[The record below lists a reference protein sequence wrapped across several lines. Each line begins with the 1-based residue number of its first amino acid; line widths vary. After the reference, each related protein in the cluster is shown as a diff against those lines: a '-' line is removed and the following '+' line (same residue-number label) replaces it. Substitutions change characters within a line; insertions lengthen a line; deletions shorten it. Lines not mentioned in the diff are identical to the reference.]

1 MLFQDLKGVGIYI
14 HNSEFS
20 SRTANKNVFA
30 YIAKYVVIK
39 LDEFQENGVNKVRKG
54 GSFWGNENVNRPA
67 IDK

>member
-1 MLFQDLKGVGIYI
+1 VFFQDLKGVGIYI

-54 GSFWGNENVNRPA
+54 GSF
-67 IDK
+67 